1 MFKAI
6 RRRRKILAFSRY
18 LKLKT
23 FQMMT
28 EAKLAF
34 LEKMIIKGKGDI
46 NKKWVSKEDGLI
58 LGLAISLLK
67 NKLPH

>member
-1 MFKAI
+1 M
-6 RRRRKILAFSRY
+6 
-18 LKLKT
+18 

-34 LEKMIIKGKGDI
+34 LGKMIIRWKGDI

-58 LGLAISLLK
+58 LGLAVSLLK